1 METRQ
6 PTFHETVMRKL
17 EFPEIVRRLGEACHF
32 LVAAERALETG
43 PSGEASQVEYL
54 LSITDE
60 AVDLITSFPDLTIGG
75 ARDIRD
81 AVGRAE
87 KGGRLQPADLLMG
100 PAGIIRTDT
109 RPPVAT
115 RVSGGLASL
124 AAAITARMAQGEGCE
139 SAVASGH
146 EYLRTVYARAF
157 TPGMGAALVD
167 RVAPLRR
174 GS

>member
-1 METRQ
+1 MLLRCGTER
-6 PTFHETVMRKL
+6 VL
-17 EFPEIVRRLGEACHF
+17 L
-32 LVAAERALETG
+32 AE
-43 PSGEASQVEYL
+43 S
-54 LSITDE
+54 
-60 AVDLITSFPDLTIGG
+60 
-75 ARDIRD
+75 RD
-81 AVGRAE
+81 AA
-87 KGGRLQPADLLMG
+87 LQPADLLMG